1 MDFSDE
7 NNENNIVEDIN
18 VSFLLQEKTPY
29 TIDNET
35 DSDAEEEM
43 QKMLAEMEDEIGCNA
58 EFNDFTYETIDDLEA
73 QELSEESVVQ
83 EPLDYYAEAEAYGGF
98 TREYYNETCTVKK
111 LLMICDFYDIN
122 KTVKT
127 TKMKKSDIIEAILA
141 VESEHSLSAIVTKRH
156 EMWSHMNALSREPK
170 MRKYIFWS

>member
-1 MDFSDE
+1 
-7 NNENNIVEDIN
+7 
-18 VSFLLQEKTPY
+18 
-29 TIDNET
+29 
-35 DSDAEEEM
+35 
-43 QKMLAEMEDEIGCNA
+43 MEDEL
-58 EFNDFTYETIDDLEA
+58 NDFTYETIDELEA
-73 QELSEESVVQ
+73 QELSEESLVQ

-98 TREYYNETCTVKK
+98 TREYYDETCTVKK

-127 TKMKKSDIIEAILA
+127 TKMKKSSIIEAILA
-141 VESEHSLSAIVTKRH
+141 VEAEPSLSAIVTKRH

>member
-1 MDFSDE
+1 MDFFNEKNE
-7 NNENNIVEDIN
+7 NNENNEIEDIN

-29 TIDNET
+29 TNGDNDT

-43 QKMLAEMEDEIGCNA
+43 QKILAEMEDEL
-58 EFNDFTYETIDDLEA
+58 NDFTYETIDDLEA
-73 QELSEESVVQ
+73 QELSEESLVQ

-98 TREYYNETCTVKK
+98 TREYYDETCTVKK

-127 TKMKKSDIIEAILA
+127 TKMKKSDIIEAILSI
-141 VESEHSLSAIVTKRH
+141 ESEPSLSAIVTKRH